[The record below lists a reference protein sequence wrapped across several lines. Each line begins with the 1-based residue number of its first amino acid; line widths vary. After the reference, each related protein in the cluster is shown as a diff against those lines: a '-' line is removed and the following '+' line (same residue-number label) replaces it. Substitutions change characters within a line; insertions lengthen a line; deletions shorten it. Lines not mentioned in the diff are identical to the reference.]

1 MTSTKGENRADRLK
15 KITYRAHHRG
25 TQEMDI
31 ILGGYVDDVI
41 ESLSDPELDQLE
53 ELMAEQDVDL
63 LNWLTG
69 AQSMGDTP
77 HQDLIKAIAAH
88 QMRRF
93 EG

>member
-1 MTSTKGENRADRLK
+1 MSTKGENREDRLK

-41 ESLSDPELDQLE
+41 NDLSDQELDELEQL
-53 ELMAEQDVDL
+53 MSEQDVDL
-63 LNWLTG
+63 LNWITG
-69 AQSMGDTP
+69 AKPVDEAP
-77 HQDLIKAIAAH
+77 NADLIKKIAAH

>member
-1 MTSTKGENRADRLK
+1 MSTKGENREDRLK

-41 ESLSDPELDQLE
+41 NNLSDQELDELE
-53 ELMAEQDVDL
+53 LLMSEQDVDL
-63 LNWLTG
+63 LNWITG
-69 AQSMGDTP
+69 AKPIDEAPNT
-77 HQDLIKAIAAH
+77 DLIKKIAAH

>member
-1 MTSTKGENRADRLK
+1 MSTKGENREDRLK

-41 ESLSDPELDQLE
+41 NDLSDQELDELE
-53 ELMAEQDVDL
+53 LLMSEQDVDL
-63 LNWLTG
+63 LNWITG
-69 AQSMGDTP
+69 AKPIDEASNT
-77 HQDLIKAIAAH
+77 DLIKKIAAH